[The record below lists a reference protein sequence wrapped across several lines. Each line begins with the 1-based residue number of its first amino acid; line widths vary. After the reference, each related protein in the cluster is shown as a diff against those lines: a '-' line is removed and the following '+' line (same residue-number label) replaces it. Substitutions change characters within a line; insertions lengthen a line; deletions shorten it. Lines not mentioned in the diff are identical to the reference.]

1 MKYGLGNLKSE
12 ICSAAQPTGSAGQPA
27 SSIGSAG
34 QPAIR
39 SIADVDKLLKAD
51 ASLVRRF
58 EESKRIEEVVACLRS
73 NPKRDAI
80 EMFFKPWDVQ
90 QRIKKD
96 RRPLP
101 ELIEELTTKVIKAAV
116 KAQVAASSDQS
127 SAGQP
132 VPMTVEQPGTSSV
145 TSPANSSRASA
156 SSSAE

>member
-1 MKYGLGNLKSE
+1 MHQFFPSRKNSTPA
-12 ICSAAQPTGSAGQPA
+12 SAAQPVGSAGQLA

-51 ASLVRRF
+51 ASLLRRF
-58 EESKRIEEVVACLRS
+58 ETSKRIEEVVACLRS
-73 NPKRDAI
+73 KPKQSAI
-80 EMFFKPWDVQ
+80 EVFFKPWGVQ
-90 QRIKKD
+90 QRTKRD

-101 ELIEELTTKVIKAAV
+101 EMIEELTSKVIQAAV

-132 VPMTVEQPGTSSV
+132 VPMIVEQPGTSSV
-145 TSPANSSRASA
+145 ASPANSCSMDI
-156 SSSAE
+156 